1 MSHPD
6 DPRPRPR
13 SAGQVYDD
21 DRPVVYAEDPYDDD
35 LYDDGYYDDRSRGD
49 RCDDGEYESY
59 RRPSRR
65 GSPIA
70 VAAVALFAVV
80 GIVVA
85 ATLVWASRQIN
96 PAGEPGR
103 KVASVVVPAGTTFA
117 GVTDILEEQDVISSA
132 RVMRWWARFNDV
144 APVKAGTYVDFRE
157 NSSMSDAV
165 EVLNAGPVP
174 PEDKVVRIIPGSWLE
189 DALVAIDEQFDT
201 ITVDQLKFVLASGQ
215 VTSKYYTGPSG
226 EDLEHWRQW
235 EGYLLPETYQFDADA
250 DPVAIL
256 QRIVDEFDDT
266 LDELGYDD
274 AEAATGRTAHELIT
288 IASMV
293 ERETGD
299 PLDERAKIARVIMNR
314 LDADEP
320 TGIDATILYGLGRR
334 GNEGG
339 LTRTELQTDGPY
351 NSRTRSGLPPTAIAL
366 PSESSLAAAIRP
378 AVGNWRWYVLQ
389 SATPRTHGFF
399 DNYQDF
405 LAAKDECDAK
415 GLC

>member
-6 DPRPRPR
+6 DPRTR
-13 SAGQVYDD
+13 STGQTYDD
-21 DRPVVYAEDPYDDD
+21 DRPVVYADEGYDDQYYDDQYYDDD
-35 LYDDGYYDDRSRGD
+35 YDDEADDEA
-49 RCDDGEYESY
+49 DDGAVYDTY

-65 GSPIA
+65 GSPLAVTA
-70 VAAVALFAVV
+70 VAVFAVIS
-80 GIVVA
+80 IVIA

-96 PAGEPGR
+96 PSGEPGR
-103 KVASVVVPAGTTFA
+103 KVASVVVPPGATF
-117 GVTDILEEQDVISSA
+117 TDVADLLEEKKVISSA
-132 RVMRWWARFNDV
+132 RVMGWYAKFNDV
-144 APVKAGTYVDFRE
+144 NAVKAGTYVDFRE

-165 EVLNAGPVP
+165 DVLNAGPVP
-174 PEDKVVRIIPGSWLE
+174 PEDKVVVIIPGSWLE
-189 DALVAIDEQFDT
+189 DALAAIDEAFDD
-201 ITVDQLKFVLASGQ
+201 ITADQLKLFLASGQ
-215 VTSKYYTGPSG
+215 VTSDYYTGPTG
-226 EDLEHWRQW
+226 DWKQW
-235 EGYLLPETYQFDADA
+235 EGYLLPETYQFDAEA
-250 DPVAIL
+250 TPVEIL
-256 QRIVDEFDDT
+256 QRIVDEFDET

-299 PLDERAKIARVIMNR
+299 SLEERAKIARVIMNR

-351 NSRTRSGLPPTAIAL
+351 NSRTRPGLPPTAISL
-366 PSESSLAAAIRP
+366 PSEASLAAAIRP

-389 SATPRTHGFF
+389 SATPRTHGFY

>member
-1 MSHPD
+1 MSNPD
-6 DPRPRPR
+6 DPRTRTT
-13 SAGQVYDD
+13 GQVYDD
-21 DRPVVYAEDPYDDD
+21 DRPVVYADD
-35 LYDDGYYDDRSRGD
+35 LYDDGYDDDWYDDEYDDRPHVRHD
-49 RCDDGEYESY
+49 DDGVYETY
-59 RRPSRR
+59 RPPSRR
-65 GSPIA
+65 GSPVA

-96 PAGEPGR
+96 PSGEPGR
-103 KVASVVVPAGTTFA
+103 KIAAVVVPPGATFA
-117 GVTDILEEQDVISSA
+117 AVTDILEEHDVISSA

-144 APVKAGTYVDFRE
+144 DPVKAGTYVDFRE
-157 NSSMSDAV
+157 NSSMSEAV

-174 PEDKVVRIIPGSWLE
+174 PEDKVVRIIPGAWLE
-189 DALVAIDEQFDT
+189 DALVAIDEEFDE

-215 VTSKYYTGPSG
+215 VTSKYYEGPTG
-226 EDLEHWRQW
+226 EFEHWRQW

-256 QRIVDEFDDT
+256 QRVVDEFDAT

-274 AEAATGRTAHELIT
+274 AEAATGRTVHELVT
-288 IASMV
+288 IASMI

-299 PLDERAKIARVIMNR
+299 PVEERAKIARVIMNR

-320 TGIDATILYGLGRR
+320 TGIDATILYGLGRK

-339 LTRTELQTDGPY
+339 LTRAELQTDGPY
-351 NSRTRSGLPPTAIAL
+351 NSRTRAGLPPTAIAL
-366 PSESSLAAAIRP
+366 PSEASLAAAIRP

-399 DNYQDF
+399 DSYQDF
-405 LAAKDECDAK
+405 LAAKDQCDAK